1 VQVGW
6 FSWLSRISSAAAAAA
21 LFGSYVEGILPGLA
35 NWHVSA
41 LLTGLMLGVLAL
53 MNYVGVKVGARVS
66 TVTLIA
72 RLVPLALLIA
82 IALPILVERTSA
94 RQMLSIEGH
103 PGANWFEAL
112 LLISFLFGGYETA
125 MMALGEVKDPRR
137 SAPFALGIGMFVCIV
152 VYTLCQWVVVDT
164 IGASPTP
171 RPLADA
177 ARQVMGN
184 SGALLISLAAL
195 VSTVGYLSACV
206 LNVPRL
212 MFAISE
218 QGDFPRWFSRV
229 HPTFKTPH
237 VAIIT
242 FGVLVFILA
251 ATGGFRF
258 SVMISAGARLITY
271 GSVCAALMPL
281 RRKDVGKD
289 MFRMPFGPLLSII
302 GVLMALIMV
311 SSIRSSG
318 AIVMLITSAVA
329 LGNWLFARRRESLKV
344 AA

>member
-1 VQVGW
+1 VVG
-6 FSWLSRISSAAAAAA
+6 
-21 LFGSYVEGILPGLA
+21 
-35 NWHVSA
+35 
-41 LLTGLMLGVLAL
+41 
-53 MNYVGVKVGARVS
+53 
-66 TVTLIA
+66 
-72 RLVPLALLIA
+72 
-82 IALPILVERTSA
+82 
-94 RQMLSIEGH
+94 
-103 PGANWFEAL
+103 
-112 LLISFLFGGYETA
+112 
-125 MMALGEVKDPRR
+125 
-137 SAPFALGIGMFVCIV
+137 
-152 VYTLCQWVVVDT
+152 T
-164 IGASPTP
+164 IGASATP

-177 ARQVMGN
+177 ARQVMGS

-271 GSVCAALMPL
+271 GSVCAALIPL
-281 RRKDVGKD
+281 RRRDAGKG
-289 MFRMPFGPLLSII
+289 MFRMPFGPLLSMI

-318 AIVMLITSAVA
+318 AIVMLTTFGVA
-329 LGNWLFARRRESLKV
+329 TGNWLFVRKKHFSK
-344 AA
+344 AAA